1 MLVPTAVRVVVIMI
15 VVMSRVMV
23 MNQVLGRRRQ
33 GYRIH
38 QVLEIAILSAFRTA
52 RYNLTEHLPVYT
64 CRGDLIQQCAPA
76 LEQTRRRL

>member
-1 MLVPTAVRVVVIMI
+1 MLVPTAVRVIVIMI

-23 MNQVLGRRRQ
+23 VNQFLRRRRQ
-33 GYRIH
+33 RYRIH
-38 QVLEIAILSAFRTA
+38 QVLEIAILSTFRAA
-52 RYNLTEHLPVYT
+52 RYNFTEHLPVHT